1 MEIKP
6 INCAWVVDDDPLQV
20 LILNRLLSSHKAV
33 RATKFFSGAK
43 SAIESL
49 GNVTKLADFPD
60 LIFLDLIMVRGDGWD
75 FLDHYKK
82 NKSKLLRQAKIVIIS
97 SANEENE
104 KKIKQYPEVV
114 NFLSKPIDKKE
125 FEELMDE
132 IILKKTPS

>member
-1 MEIKP
+1 METKQ

-33 RATKFFSGAK
+33 RTTKFFSGAK

-49 GNVTKLADFPD
+49 SNVTKLADFPD
-60 LIFLDLIMVRGDGWD
+60 LIFLDLIMARGDGWD

-82 NKSKLLRQAKIVIIS
+82 NKSKLSRQAKIVIIS
-97 SANEENE
+97 SAHEENE
-104 KKIKQYPEVV
+104 KKIKQYSEVV

-132 IILKKTPS
+132 IILKKATS